1 MEKKGRWLL
10 LLFFG
15 VFYLLPLNGRL
26 LWMPD
31 ETRYAEISRE
41 MRQEREWVVPKLLGL
56 RYFEKPVAGYWWNT
70 LSQGLL
76 GENRFAVRCSSALA
90 TGLSALLI
98 YGLAWYCWHC
108 RRRALAASLI
118 YLSSLLVYGIGTY
131 ANLDAQLTC
140 WITLALCSAYVLLT
154 TVTRRDQI
162 LAAIGLGLATGMAFL
177 TKGFIAWAVVAVT
190 LLPYVQW
197 QRRWGVLFKQLPWI
211 VLSLFIVSAPWV
223 IAIAQREPDYWHYF
237 FWVEHIQRFASEQAQ
252 HRAPAWY
259 YLPLLLLGSLPWLGL
274 LPAALLRGWRQ
285 RHSDPSQGYLLSWL
299 ILPLLLFSLAKG
311 KLITYILPCLAPL
324 ALLMSGVIMDIIQ
337 ADHWRLL
344 RANALLNLLFGLI
357 SIVTLGFHNVIIP
370 HELLYTPPERST
382 WLIALACSSGWLLVS
397 VLSWFKPAQ
406 RWWSAAGCPL
416 LLGLLI
422 AKAIPQTI
430 VDAKLPEAFLQRYH
444 SLLSHSDK
452 ILSNDVAL
460 AVGAA
465 WQLKRSDL
473 LLLDDQGEVA
483 YGLGYGDSAQRHL
496 TMAQFPDWLRMART
510 TGDIALLLRIEA
522 DLDCSIIHHF
532 PTADFQRQHH
542 RFLLLLYRQRN
553 PLKSP

>member
-1 MEKKGRWLL
+1 MGKKGRWLL

-41 MRQEREWVVPKLLGL
+41 MLQEREWVVPKLLGL

-70 LSQGLL
+70 LSQWLL
-76 GENRFAVRCSSALA
+76 GENRFAVRCASALA

-98 YGLAWYCWHC
+98 YGLAWYCWRC
-108 RRRALAASLI
+108 QRRALAASLI

-131 ANLDAQLTC
+131 ATLDALLTC

-154 TVTRRDQI
+154 TPIHRDRI
-162 LAAIGLGLATGMAFL
+162 LAAIGLGLASGMAFL

-190 LLPYVQW
+190 LLPYLHW

-211 VLSLFIVSAPWV
+211 VLSLLLVSTPWV

-237 FWVEHIQRFASEQAQ
+237 FWIEHIQRFASEQAQ
-252 HRAPAWY
+252 HRAPGWF

-285 RHSDPSQGYLLSWL
+285 RHIDPSQGYLLSWL

-311 KLITYILPCLAPL
+311 KLLTYILPCFAPL
-324 ALLMSGVIMDIIQ
+324 ALLMSGVIMETIQ
-337 ADHWRLL
+337 TGYRGLL
-344 RANALLNLLFGLI
+344 RTNALLNLLFGLLCLVI
-357 SIVTLGFHNVIIP
+357 LGFHHVIIP
-370 HELLYTPPERST
+370 HELLYTPSERLT
-382 WLIALACSSGWLLVS
+382 WLIALACCSGWLLVGMF
-397 VLSWFKPAQ
+397 SWFKPTQ

-422 AKAIPQTI
+422 AKAIPQSI
-430 VDAKLPEAFLQRYH
+430 VDAKLPEAFLQRYQ

-460 AVGAA
+460 AVSAA

-473 LLLDDQGEVA
+473 VLLNEQGELA
-483 YGLGYGDSAQRHL
+483 YGLGYEESRSRHL
-496 TMAQFPDWLRMART
+496 TTTQFPDWLSAART
-510 TGDIALLLRIEA
+510 RGDIALLLRVEA
-522 DLDCSIIHHF
+522 DCSMSHQF
-532 PTADFQRQHH
+532 PEADFQRQHH
-542 RFLLLLYRQRN
+542 RFLLLLYRQQG